1 MGDNGDAVLRV
12 TVEIARGAWPVRGYA
27 TFPSGSQQ
35 PFWGWGQLQLMVDA
49 LLEESDQSGASLTP
63 AEVRVISLVYEGLST
78 PEIAR
83 LLVVSP
89 RTVQGHL
96 YRIFRKLGVHSRT
109 ELVRE
114 WVHRTYIRRGSEQT
128 DGR

>member
-1 MGDNGDAVLRV
+1 MRDSDAVLRV
-12 TVEIARGAWPVRGYA
+12 QVEIVRGAWPVRGHA
-27 TFPSGSQQ
+27 IFHSGSQQ
-35 PFWGWGQLQLMVDA
+35 PFWGWGQLHLMVDA
-49 LLEESDQSGASLTP
+49 LLEESDSSNASLTP
-63 AEVRVISLVYEGLST
+63 AEVRVVSLVYEGLST

-89 RTVQGHL
+89 RTVEGHL
-96 YRIFRKLGVHSRT
+96 YRVFRKLGVRNRT

-114 WVHRTYIRRGSEQT
+114 WVHRTYIRRGSDET